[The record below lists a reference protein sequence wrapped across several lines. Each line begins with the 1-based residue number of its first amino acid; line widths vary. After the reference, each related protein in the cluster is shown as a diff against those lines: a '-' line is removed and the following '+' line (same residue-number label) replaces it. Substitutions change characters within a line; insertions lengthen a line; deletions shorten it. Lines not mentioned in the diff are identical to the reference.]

1 MSGEWVSITEA
12 AEQLSEIGDKITRS
26 ALSYYLKQHSEAIPV
41 RRDGKALLVDIEALA
56 AHRGENIRIRLAP
69 ELARGLSDEPQDR
82 WRDKPQPSARRV
94 PGSRFAGSQS
104 DGAARKAQ
112 ADAELRE
119 MDLAQRRKQL
129 TPTAEVG
136 QAGRDAVALMSSAF
150 DRAIDTEAATLSLKY
165 GWDERMIRVAL
176 KGFARRGLDVFHREV
191 LDRLDAMR
199 RDADAAELEGQPAM
213 PMLPPGGGLQ

>member
-1 MSGEWVSITEA
+1 MSGEWVSVTEA
-12 AEQLSEIGDKITRS
+12 AEQLSAIGDKITRS
-26 ALSYYLKQHSEAIPV
+26 ALSYYLKQHAEAIPV

-56 AHRGENIRIRLAP
+56 AHRGENIRIRLGP
-69 ELARGLSDEPQDR
+69 ELVRGLSDEPQDR
-82 WRDKPQPSARRV
+82 WRDNPQPSARRV
-94 PGSRFAGSQS
+94 QPSRFAGSQS

-129 TPTAEVG
+129 TPTAEVD

-150 DRAIDTEAATLSLKY
+150 DRAIDTEAAQASLKY
-165 GWDERMIRVAL
+165 GWDERTARVFL
-176 KGFARRGLDVFHREV
+176 KSFARRGLDVFHREV

-199 RDADAAELEGQPAM
+199 RDEEAAEIEGHAAM
-213 PMLPPGGGLQ
+213 PGPAPSGGLQ